1 MKTDKVYF
9 WDPYLKGVGQIM
21 LQNNALTGLLFLIGI
36 LINAPLMALAAVV
49 AVIVGTMTAKLLKF
63 NEDNINSGLYGFNA
77 TLVGVALIVFF
88 EPTVVIWA
96 AIIILSAISALIMNF
111 FLEKKIPVF
120 TFPFILLVWISLY
133 VFHSLT
139 PIPAPSPDYLVDTV
153 DHYTP
158 FSLMNYGLGFGDVIF
173 QGSLISGII
182 FFIAVYISSPTSA
195 LYGLFGALFGV
206 LVAILLKDRIE
217 DVKLGMFS
225 FNPVLCAIAFA
236 GTRKIDGLYVVIA
249 VILSGITEEIMIRC
263 GLPVLTFPFVMGTW
277 LTLVIRDVLVKKYIP
292 SSNTDIE

>member
-1 MKTDKVYF
+1 METNKVYF

-36 LINAPLMALAAVV
+36 VINSPLMALAAVV
-49 AVIVGTMTAKLLKF
+49 AVVVGTMTAKLLKF

-88 EPTVVIWA
+88 EPTIVIWA
-96 AIIILSAISALIMNF
+96 AIIILSAISTLIMNF
-111 FLEKKIPVF
+111 CIEKKVPVF
-120 TFPFILLVWISLY
+120 TFPFIVLVWISLY

-139 PIPAPSPDYLVDTV
+139 PVPAASPDYLVDII
-153 DHYTP
+153 DYTP
-158 FSLMNYGLGFGDVIF
+158 FSLMDYGLGFGDVIF

-182 FFIAVYISSPTSA
+182 FFIAVYVSSPTSA

-206 LVAILLKDRIE
+206 LIAILLKDRIE

-236 GTRKIDGLYVVIA
+236 GTRKIDGLYVIIA
-249 VILSGITEEIMIRC
+249 VLLSGITEEIMIRC
-263 GLPVLTFPFVMGTW
+263 DLPVLTFPFVMGTW
-277 LTLVIRDVLVKKYIP
+277 LTLIIRDVLVKRFIP
-292 SSNTDIE
+292 SSNIE

>member
-1 MKTDKVYF
+1 METNKVYF

-36 LINAPLMALAAVV
+36 VINSPLMALAAVV
-49 AVIVGTMTAKLLKF
+49 AVVVGTMTAKLLKF

-88 EPTVVIWA
+88 EPTIVIWA
-96 AIIILSAISALIMNF
+96 AIIILSAISTLIMNF
-111 FLEKKIPVF
+111 CIEKKVPVF
-120 TFPFILLVWISLY
+120 TFPFIVLVWISLY

-139 PIPAPSPDYLVDTV
+139 PVPASSPDYLVDII
-153 DHYTP
+153 DYTP
-158 FSLMNYGLGFGDVIF
+158 FSLMDYGLGFGDVIF

-182 FFIAVYISSPTSA
+182 FFIAVYVSSPTSA

-206 LVAILLKDRIE
+206 LIAILLKDRIE

-236 GTRKIDGLYVVIA
+236 GTRKIDGLYVIIA
-249 VILSGITEEIMIRC
+249 VLLSGITEEIMIRC
-263 GLPVLTFPFVMGTW
+263 DLPVLTFPFVMGTW
-277 LTLVIRDVLVKKYIP
+277 LTLIIRDVLVKRFIP
-292 SSNTDIE
+292 SSNIE

>member
-1 MKTDKVYF
+1 METNKVHI

-36 LINAPLMALAAVV
+36 VINSPLMALAAVV
-49 AVIVGTMTAKLLKF
+49 AVIAGTMTAKLLKF

-96 AIIILSAISALIMNF
+96 AIIILSAISTLIMNF
-111 FLEKKIPVF
+111 CIEKKVPVF
-120 TFPFILLVWISLY
+120 TFPFIVLVWISLY

-139 PIPAPSPDYLVDTV
+139 PIPAPSPDYLIDIA
-153 DHYTP
+153 DYTP
-158 FSLMNYGLGFGDVIF
+158 FSLMDYGLGFGDVIF

-182 FFIAVYISSPTSA
+182 FFIAVYVSSPTSA

-206 LVAILLKDRIE
+206 LIAILLKDRIE

-236 GTRKIDGLYVVIA
+236 GTRKIDGLYVIIA
-249 VILSGITEEIMIRC
+249 VVLSGITEEIMIRC
-263 GLPVLTFPFVMGTW
+263 DLPVLTFPFVMGTW
-277 LTLVIRDVLVKKYIP
+277 LTLIIRDVLVKRFIP
-292 SSNTDIE
+292 SSNIE

>member
-1 MKTDKVYF
+1 METNKVHI

-36 LINAPLMALAAVV
+36 VINSPLMALAAVV

-63 NEDNINSGLYGFNA
+63 NEENINSGLYGFNA
-77 TLVGVALIVFF
+77 TLVGVALIVYF

-96 AIIILSAISALIMNF
+96 AIIILSAVSTLIMNF
-111 FLEKKIPVF
+111 CIERKIPVF
-120 TFPFILLVWISLY
+120 TFPFIVLVWISLY

-139 PIPAPSPDYLVDTV
+139 PIPAPSPDYMHELIE
-153 DHYTP
+153 YTP

-182 FFIAVYISSPTSA
+182 FFIAVYISSPTAA

-206 LVAILLKDRIE
+206 LIAVLLKDRIE

-225 FNPVLCAIAFA
+225 FNPVLCAIVFA
-236 GTRKIDGLYVVIA
+236 GTRRIDGLYVIIA
-249 VILSGITEEIMIRC
+249 VIISGITEEIMLRC

-277 LTLVIRDVLVKKYIP
+277 QTLFIRDILVKRFIP
-292 SSNTDIE
+292 TSKIE